1 MKELIYNPKP
11 EPILAPLFEMQS
23 IKEMPVSPRY
33 RLICNGIERIV
44 YHTDSFDYAPVVID
58 GDSGQVDVAITV
70 LQPFKDVKI
79 RPSSYEIKP
88 VIEADQIL
96 FHMDSIKKVSVELD
110 GDLKTPLFLLCSK
123 RIPKPDDVTILF
135 EKGKIYNVATLEL
148 QPDDVVYLEEGS
160 VVLGRIHAERCDNIR
175 ILGNGVLCGSPW
187 HLPDSNGSVF
197 FIDLRWCNY
206 VLIEG
211 ITAVDGPMW
220 QIVPAACDHVII
232 RNVNS
237 MSRIVTGDGIDITG
251 CQEVLIEDCFVR
263 AADDCICIKSGRL
276 PDTTTV
282 RDVKNLLVQRCVI
295 WNAEPGNGIEI
306 GYGLSCK
313 EITNLR
319 FRDCDIIHCEYEGNM
334 GGSAIS
340 IHQADS
346 AWIHHI
352 YYEDIRVEDV
362 AQKLFDIKDLDC
374 KYTWD
379 AVKGRVEDIY
389 FKNIKV
395 LNGQFPVSLI
405 SGYEMRLE
413 ESRPVRIYFDDI
425 NILGQSC
432 NSVLDM
438 HMVVELAHDI
448 YVNGQRE
455 CIRNKF

>member
-1 MKELIYNPKP
+1 MKELIYNPNP
-11 EPILAPLFEMQS
+11 EPVPAPLFEMHS
-23 IKEMPVSPRY
+23 VEEMEKSPVY
-33 RLICNGIERIV
+33 RLVCNGIERVV
-44 YHTDSFDYAPVVID
+44 YHTDSFDYAPVVIEDDAD
-58 GDSGQVDVAITV
+58 GADVVITV
-70 LQPFKDVKI
+70 MKPFEKVTV
-79 RPSSYEIKP
+79 RPSSFGIVPETEEGHIR
-88 VIEADQIL
+88 

-110 GDLKTPLFLLCSK
+110 GDLKTPLFILCSK
-123 RIPKPDDVTILF
+123 RIPKPENITILF
-135 EKGKIYNVATLEL
+135 EKGKIYNVAALEL
-148 QPDDVVYLEEGS
+148 QPGDVVYLEEGS
-160 VVLGRIHAERCDNIR
+160 VVLGRIYAERCDHIR
-175 ILGNGVLCGSPW
+175 ILGNGVLCGAPW

-197 FIDLRWCNY
+197 FVDLRWCSD
-206 VLIEG
+206 VVIEG

-220 QIVPAACDHVII
+220 QIVPAACDHVVI

-237 MSRIVTGDGIDITG
+237 MSRVVTGDGIDITG

-263 AADDCICIKSGRL
+263 AADDCICIKSGRM

-306 GYGLSCK
+306 GYGLSCR

-319 FRDCDIIHCEYEGNM
+319 FCDCDIIHCEYEGNM

-352 YYEDIRVEDV
+352 YYENIRVEDA
-362 AQKLFDIKDLDC
+362 AQKLFDIKVLDC

-379 AVKGRVEDIY
+379 AVKGKVEDIF

-395 LNGQFPVSLI
+395 LNGEFPVSLI
-405 SGYEMRLE
+405 RGYETRHE
-413 ESRPVRIYFDDI
+413 ESRPVRIYFEDI
-425 NILGQSC
+425 DILGHQC
-432 NSVLDM
+432 KSVLDM

-448 YVNGQRE
+448 YIDGRRE
-455 CIRNKF
+455 CVRNRF